1 MDERV
6 VCLYTI
12 LTKEPVLNFTFRH
25 FVTKSLLQKLEQSQ
39 RPHSLIGRNSIIET
53 RRKFPKSYYVKTCSV
68 FIWCELSPLKI

>member
-12 LTKEPVLNFTFRH
+12 LTKEPVLNFIFRH

-39 RPHSLIGRNSIIET
+39 RAHSLIGRNSIIET
-53 RRKFPKSYYVKTCSV
+53 RRKFPKRYYVKTWSV